1 MKNLSKVLSLVLALA
16 MIVGVFTIGAAAFT
30 DDEDISYEEA
40 VEVLSAIKV
49 LEGFEDGSFQP
60 EGTVTREQ
68 AAKIVAYVKL
78 GKTLADALVCEKD
91 PFSDVKATRWSA
103 GYIAYCVEVGIL
115 NGYGDGTF
123 GPTQSVTG
131 YQLVALLPLVP
142 GGGIYY
148 AMGYCLE
155 GDTEQFLSALL
166 GTLGMAAALAVG
178 VILASS
184 LFRAVFPRLA
194 RVPKRMPSG
203 RQNP

>member
-1 MKNLSKVLSLVLALA
+1 MDIWSQYVLPCLCAFAGCIGFTLVFN
-16 MIVGVFTIGAAAFT
+16 IHGPG
-30 DDEDISYEEA
+30 
-40 VEVLSAIKV
+40 
-49 LEGFEDGSFQP
+49 
-60 EGTVTREQ
+60 
-68 AAKIVAYVKL
+68 KL
-78 GKTLADALVCEKD
+78 
-91 PFSDVKATRWSA
+91 
-103 GYIAYCVEVGIL
+103 I
-115 NGYGDGTF
+115 
-123 GPTQSVTG
+123 
-131 YQLVALLPLVP
+131 ALLPLVP

>member
-1 MKNLSKVLSLVLALA
+1 MDIWSQYVLPCLCAFAGCIGFTLVFNIHGPGKLIAGCGGALGWLVYLLA
-16 MIVGVFTIGAAAFT
+16 
-30 DDEDISYEEA
+30 
-40 VEVLSAIKV
+40 
-49 LEGFEDGSFQP
+49 
-60 EGTVTREQ
+60 
-68 AAKIVAYVKL
+68 
-78 GKTLADALVCEKD
+78 GKTISL
-91 PFSDVKATRWSA
+91 FS
-103 GYIAYCVEVGIL
+103 EVMARIRRC
-115 NGYGDGTF
+115 
-123 GPTQSVTG
+123 PVTG

>member
-1 MKNLSKVLSLVLALA
+1 MEYRELYAETERRLREAGCDSPAFDAVCLLEDVGGLPRGTSPRLNARTVPADKERAVRDAAEDRAAGRPLQYILGNWEFLTLTLSVGEGVLIPRPDTELLCE
-16 MIVGVFTIGAAAFT
+16 AAA
-30 DDEDISYEEA
+30 A
-40 VEVLSAIKV
+40 
-49 LEGFEDGSFQP
+49 
-60 EGTVTREQ
+60 R
-68 AAKIVAYVKL
+68 
-78 GKTLADALVCEKD
+78 
-91 PFSDVKATRWSA
+91 
-103 GYIAYCVEVGIL
+103 
-115 NGYGDGTF
+115 
-123 GPTQSVTG
+123 
-131 YQLVALLPLVP
+131 LPLVP

>member
-1 MKNLSKVLSLVLALA
+1 MRSFILNENEMNELAKRQPTPFLVLSVDKVAENY
-16 MIVGVFTIGAAAFT
+16 AF
-30 DDEDISYEEA
+30 
-40 VEVLSAIKV
+40 LRKH
-49 LEGFEDGSFQP
+49 
-60 EGTVTREQ
+60 
-68 AAKIVAYVKL
+68 
-78 GKTLADALVCEKD
+78 
-91 PFSDVKATRWSA
+91 
-103 GYIAYCVEVGIL
+103 
-115 NGYGDGTF
+115 
-123 GPTQSVTG
+123 
-131 YQLVALLPLVP
+131 LPRA
-142 GGGIYY
+142 GIYY

>member
-1 MKNLSKVLSLVLALA
+1 MEFIMQTLLPCLYA
-16 MIVGVFTIGAAAFT
+16 GAACVAFT
-30 DDEDISYEEA
+30 FVFNIHGWGKLICGAGGALGWLVYLLCGQSIPAAFLAAVSISLFS
-40 VEVLSAIKV
+40 EVMARV
-49 LEGFEDGSFQP
+49 RRCP
-60 EGTVTREQ
+60 
-68 AAKIVAYVKL
+68 
-78 GKTLADALVCEKD
+78 
-91 PFSDVKATRWSA
+91 
-103 GYIAYCVEVGIL
+103 
-115 NGYGDGTF
+115 
-123 GPTQSVTG
+123 VTG
-131 YQLVALLPLVP
+131 YLLVALLPLVP

>member
-1 MKNLSKVLSLVLALA
+1 MDIWSQYVLPCLCAFAGCIGFTLVFN
-16 MIVGVFTIGAAAFT
+16 IHGPG
-30 DDEDISYEEA
+30 
-40 VEVLSAIKV
+40 
-49 LEGFEDGSFQP
+49 
-60 EGTVTREQ
+60 
-68 AAKIVAYVKL
+68 KL
-78 GKTLADALVCEKD
+78 I
-91 PFSDVKATRWSA
+91 A
-103 GYIAYCVEVGIL
+103 GCG
-115 NGYGDGTF
+115 G
-123 GPTQSVTG
+123 
-131 YQLVALLPLVP
+131 ALLPLVP